1 MSTISSQLIV
11 SSSALVEDLYNLAA
25 KRTPSP
31 RAQVWLGRGGV
42 LLVAVVAAALAWEQ
56 NSTILDLV
64 GFAWA
69 GFGAAFGPVVLMSL
83 FWRKLTNAG
92 AISAMVVGAATVF
105 LWQYTPWSDLY
116 EIIPGFILGGR
127 VGVVV
132 SMITH
137 RDNPEIDRE
146 FDETLRL
153 VNHPEEADPAAAAK
167 AAAGEAPAGT
177 V

>member
-1 MSTISSQLIV
+1 M
-11 SSSALVEDLYNLAA
+11 
-25 KRTPSP
+25 
-31 RAQVWLGRGGV
+31 WLGRGGV

-116 EIIPGFILGGR
+116 EIIPGFILGGL

-132 SMITH
+132 SLITH

-153 VNHPEEADPAAAAK
+153 VNHPEEADPAAAK